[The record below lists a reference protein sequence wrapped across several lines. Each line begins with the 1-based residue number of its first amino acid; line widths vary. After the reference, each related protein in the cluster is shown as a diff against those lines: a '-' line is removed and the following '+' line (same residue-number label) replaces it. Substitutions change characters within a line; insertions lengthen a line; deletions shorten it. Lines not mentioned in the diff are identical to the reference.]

1 MSQGSIWNR
10 LRQSAALNTEAT
22 FTSESVTV
30 PWYAVLA
37 LVREYTPLQIRYSFR
52 FVPIGQAR
60 SEIERFTRTYQAV
73 KYAQH
78 HSRDTVTHA
87 ELSRRLR
94 ARGFTR
100 RRLTEFQ
107 GRDLASLLTLHH
119 GANFSVPGAGK
130 TTVTFALH
138 VLLHYEGLKLFVISP
153 KSAFSA
159 WTEVIQECIGAGAA
173 AWAKEPFT
181 VLTGSAEMVRAGIE
195 SSPNRLIMNYEQLP
209 SNARVVSQ
217 FLAQHRV
224 HLVLDE
230 SHRIKGGYQVQ
241 RASVLLRAAPLAQRR
256 DILSGTP
263 MPQSSQDLQSQLDF
277 LWPGSGLSR
286 DIRDGTSPRAVIGR
300 LYVRTTKEDLG
311 LPPVVRSFRR
321 VPMGLGQRA
330 LYGIVKSEALRDL
343 SSFRLNRGHDILKA
357 RRSVM
362 RLLQLSANPVL
373 ALNAIMKNN
382 RMLESGLVA
391 QVLDDG
397 PSPKMIAVRDH
408 ARQLAAEDRKSVIW
422 TIFTDTI
429 QQLER
434 MLADLEPVSIY
445 GAVASGDADNPQ
457 TREGRLRRFHEDPS
471 CMVLIANPAAAG
483 EGISL
488 HKVCHDAIYL
498 DRSYN
503 ATHYL
508 QSIDRIHRL
517 GLSENV
523 VSNIY
528 IFQTMAPKGLGSIDH
543 SVSRRLRSK
552 MDAMYQLLDDPDLYQ
567 LSLDEEESEFP
578 IDHEFDRED
587 LEDLIMQLSGTVRD
601 HDSVEL

>member
-1 MSQGSIWNR
+1 M
-10 LRQSAALNTEAT
+10 

-30 PWYAVLA
+30 PWYEVLA
-37 LVREYTPLQIRYSFR
+37 LVREYAPLQKRYSFR
-52 FVPIGQAR
+52 FVPMGQAR
-60 SEIERFTRTYQAV
+60 SEIQKFTTTHRAV
-73 KYAQH
+73 KYAQR
-78 HSRDTVTHA
+78 HSCNTLPQETLD
-87 ELSRRLR
+87 RRLR
-94 ARGFTR
+94 ALGFTR

-107 GRDLASLLTLHH
+107 SRDVASLLALSN

-159 WTEVIQECIGAGAA
+159 WTDVIQECIGGDAS

-181 VLTGSAEMVRAGIE
+181 ILTGSTDVVRSGFD

-209 SNARVVSQ
+209 SNTDLVNQ
-217 FLAQHRV
+217 FLAQHHV

-230 SHRIKGGYQVQ
+230 SHRIKGGHQVQ
-241 RASVLLRAAPLAQRR
+241 RASALLRAAPLAQRR

-263 MPQSSQDLQSQLDF
+263 MPQSSRDLQSQLDF

-286 DIRDGTSPRAVIGR
+286 QIRDGTSPRAVIGR
-300 LYVRTTKEDLG
+300 LYVRTTKADLA
-311 LPPVVRSFRR
+311 LPPVVRSFKQ
-321 VPMGLGQRA
+321 VPMGRGQRA

-343 SSFRLNRGHDILKA
+343 STFRRRRGHDILKA

-362 RLLQLSANPVL
+362 RLLQLSVNPVL
-373 ALNAIMKNN
+373 AVKAMMKSD
-382 RMLESGLVA
+382 RTLESGLA
-391 QVLDDG
+391 RQVLEDG
-397 PSPKMIAVRDH
+397 PSPKIIAVRDH

-434 MLADLEPVSIY
+434 MLADLEPVSLY
-445 GAVASGDADNPQ
+445 GAVASGDADDPQ

-471 CMVLIANPAAAG
+471 CMVLVANPAAAG

-488 HKVCHDAIYL
+488 HKVCHDAIYV

-517 GLSENV
+517 GLPENV
-523 VSNIY
+523 LSNIY

-552 MDAMYQLLDDPDLYQ
+552 MDAMYQLLDDQDLHQ
-567 LSLDEEESEFP
+567 LSLDEQRSDMP
-578 IDHEFDRED
+578 IDHEFDLQD
-587 LEDLIMQLSGTVRD
+587 LEDLIIQLSTPAED
-601 HDSVEL
+601 HESVGL